1 VYIRDREIVS
11 DTWRIVGESGE
22 AFERGFVLLPYSEWL
37 DTIAEAKLSPKNI
50 GAWLETSFDFSELV
64 RLPDVLAIKFDQFTD
79 GRGYSLAK
87 IIRGRMGFKGDL
99 FAIGDVTRDQLLD
112 LEKCGFN
119 CFLLREDQD
128 IHDSLEA
135 FEEFNFSYRDSLA
148 QEGIELETT
157 GSKKIRFASG
167 H

>member
-1 VYIRDREIVS
+1 MYIRNREIVS
-11 DTWRIVGESGE
+11 DAWRIVGESGGALE
-22 AFERGFVLLPYSEWL
+22 GGFVLLPYSNWL
-37 DTIAEAKLSPKNI
+37 DAIAEAKLSPKNI

-64 RLPDVLAIKFDQFTD
+64 RLPDVLAIQFDQFTD

-87 IIRGRMGFKGDL
+87 IIRGRIGFKGDL

-119 CFLLREDQD
+119 CFVLREDQD

-135 FEEFNFSYRDSLA
+135 FEEFNFSYRDSFV
-148 QEGIELETT
+148 QKGSELETA
-157 GSKKIRFASG
+157 GSKKLRHASG